1 MTVSLQKGE
10 SVSLTKEEPGL
21 ESVIVGLGWDANDAG
36 GSAFDLDASCFL
48 LNADGKVNKDSD
60 FVFFNN
66 LKSDCGSVVHMGD
79 NLTGEGDGDDEQIT
93 VDLTKVPESVKT
105 LAFTVTIYQAVARN
119 QLFSMVKN
127 AYIRVVNQKTG
138 NEIARFDLSNE
149 ATQATAVLFGEISR
163 DGTEWKFNAVEQGNS
178 EGLHGFTSKYGV
190 NC

>member
-21 ESVIVGLGWDANDAG
+21 ESVIVGLGWDVNDAG

-93 VDLTKVPESVKT
+93 VDLTKVPESVKK

-119 QLFSMVKN
+119 QHFGMVKN

-138 NEIARFDLSNE
+138 NEIARFNLSNDT
-149 ATQATAVLFGEISR
+149 TQATAVLFGEISR